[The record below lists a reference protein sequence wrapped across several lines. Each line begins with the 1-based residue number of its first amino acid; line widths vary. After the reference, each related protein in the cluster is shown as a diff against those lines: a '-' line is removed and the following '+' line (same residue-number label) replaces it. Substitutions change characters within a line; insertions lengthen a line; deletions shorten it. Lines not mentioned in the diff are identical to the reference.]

1 MSSPELPILSKNT
14 AAQENIAIIG
24 MACLFPSAPN
34 VQTYWQ
40 NIVDKVDAVTD
51 PPAEAWDSDI
61 YYDPDSSENDRVY
74 CKRGGYIGPLAYFDP
89 LKHGVIPTA
98 IDGSEPDQ
106 WLALQVAYDA
116 LANAGYRN
124 RIPEADRTAV
134 ILGKGT
140 YLNRGNLSMVQR
152 GLVVDQTIEIIKT
165 LCPEFTNTD
174 LKTIRQE
181 LKQRLPSFG
190 PETAQGLIPN
200 VIAGR
205 IANRLDLMGPC
216 YTVDGAC
223 ASALLALE
231 IAVRD
236 LSANKIDLAIVGGAQ
251 VSTPVPILGLFCQ
264 LNALS
269 HRQQIRPFDKDADGT
284 ILGEGI
290 GMIVLKRCSDA
301 KRDGNR
307 IYALIKGVGS
317 SSDGRGLSVM
327 APRAEGEELALRRA
341 HKMAGISPRTIGLIE
356 AHGTGTLAGDLAEI
370 QALKRVFGPR
380 QDNLPWC
387 AIGSVKSMIS
397 HTLPAAGIAGLIKAA
412 LSIYHKVLPPTLNV
426 DEPNPRLE
434 LEKTPFYI
442 NTETRPWIH
451 GSNEAPRRAGV
462 NAFGFGG
469 INAHVVLEEN
479 PVDNESNIQSY
490 HHHWDT
496 EVCILEG
503 RSRSE
508 VIDRIKHLQRVL
520 TSKHKAHLKDLAYT
534 LNTNLEGA
542 PHRLSLVASSFED
555 LQKKLERALTRL
567 NDPGCRQIKDIKG
580 IYFFE
585 KPLYSKGKMA
595 FLFPGE
601 GAQYVNMLS
610 DLCMHFPEVRSSF
623 DQMDRIFAGHTRGY
637 LPSEYIFPAPSFSA
651 AERKAAEERLW
662 KMDCAV
668 ESVLTANDALFN
680 LLSHLNIR
688 PDAVLGHSTGEYSA
702 MRVSGVFSLIDG
714 SDNGKRA
721 LDLNQSYEKIAA
733 KNEIPRARLIAVGAD
748 SASVVTLL
756 NRVNAEIYIGMDNC
770 PHQTVVV
777 VTKADVQKVIEEL
790 NREELI
796 YQILPFDRPYHTPL
810 FKGFAATLRNFFAR
824 WPVASPTIPIYS
836 CTAIATY
843 PSDPDEIRKLAVNHW
858 LRPVEFRK
866 TIERMHADGV
876 RIFLEVGPNGNLTA
890 FVDDILRGRDYAAVP
905 ANVQRHSGITQLN
918 HMIGFLAAHAVPMK
932 LKHLYERRMPQE
944 ILLDDIVTDKQTNSE
959 PIFVK
964 KLLTG
969 WPPIRIS
976 TETAQRLRS
985 TASLQQSN
993 AFPLS
998 SDSTMRNKE
1007 LSSQSV
1013 PRAPEPV
1020 SDKSEPASELS
1031 GKAAYRQGS
1040 DGETMSAYFETM
1052 EHFLE
1057 VQEQVMQTLFNAEGN
1072 ISLTP
1077 PQPAVFPPDLPSPLL
1092 VNKAEV
1098 PATMDDVRHDHVQ
1111 MIDERLLEIVSE
1123 KTGYPKEMLSLNLDM
1138 EADLGIDSI
1147 KRTEILGAFSEQHGL
1162 AQSMDMEH
1170 VATLKTLQQIIDFL
1184 QSHHEISRNLAED
1197 TPQSNDRFQAGNR
1210 EATSANS
1217 IDISSFPMIGEV
1229 VSLVPGRELEA
1240 LRQISMD
1247 NDLYLRDHV
1256 LGGKISCID
1265 DALMPLPVMPLTLS
1279 MEIMAEAGSLL
1290 VPGKALVRMRDI
1302 HAYRWIMLEENS
1314 LTLRIIARIRPDAP
1328 DEVDVKIYDTDE
1340 TEGIR
1345 RNPVMKGTMIFS
1357 SSYPQAPAVDS
1368 FSLRG
1373 ERASRWSSEQLYT
1386 KAMFHGPSWQGVSS
1400 VDRWGEDGSIATLKV
1415 LPTDQFFR
1423 SKQNPEF
1430 VTDSIVLDAAGQVV
1444 GFWTMEH
1451 LERGFLVFPYR
1462 VKNLHIYRSRLPE
1475 HQKVRCHARIKL
1487 IGAQQVSSDID
1498 MIGEDGQLWMRLEAW
1513 EDKRFDL
1520 PSTTYAFLLS
1530 PVKAMPSI
1538 SWNAP
1543 LDSFSNA
1550 DSFSCRRIKKL
1561 FQGNEGFWRLVFA
1574 HLILNHNEKQIF
1586 CNLGKSEKRQT
1597 EWLMGRL
1604 VAKDAVR
1611 MFLKQR
1617 YKMELGP
1624 ADVEIAQDEYG
1635 CPVPQ
1640 GAWAK
1645 EIKAVPALSLAH
1657 TNGIAVAI
1665 AGYQNAGQK
1674 VGIDIE
1680 EIRSLERGF
1689 ETTAFAPKEVEL
1701 LDSVT
1706 ESARQQ
1712 WVIRFWSAKEAAAK
1726 ALGRGL
1732 AEGPQS
1738 LAVQALD
1745 VKTGIVKIALK
1756 GKLAEEFPDLAR
1768 TAVVVYTGQEEKH
1781 IFASTICERN

>member
-1 MSSPELPILSKNT
+1 MSSPELPNLSKNT
-14 AAQENIAIIG
+14 VAQEDIAIIG
-24 MACLFPSAPN
+24 MACLFPSAPD

-40 NIVDKVDAVTD
+40 NIVAKVDAVTD
-51 PPAEAWDSDI
+51 PPTEAWDSDI
-61 YYDPDSSENDRVY
+61 YYDPDSPEDDRVY

-98 IDGSEPDQ
+98 IDGSEPEQ

-124 RIPEADRTAV
+124 RIPEAERTAV

-140 YLNRGNLSMVQR
+140 YLNHGNLSMVQR

-165 LCPEFTNTD
+165 LCPEFTKTD

-181 LKQRLPSFG
+181 LKQCLPSFS

-205 IANRLDLMGPC
+205 IANRLNLMGPC

-223 ASALLALE
+223 ASSLLALE
-231 IAVRD
+231 IAIRD
-236 LSANKIDLAIVGGAQ
+236 LSANKIDLAIIGGSQ

-264 LNALS
+264 INALS

-290 GMIVLKRCSDA
+290 GMIVLKRRSDA

-341 HKMAGISPRTIGLIE
+341 YEMADVSPRTIGLIE
-356 AHGTGTLAGDLAEI
+356 AHGTGTPAGDLAEI

-380 QDNLPWC
+380 QGNLPWC

-397 HTLPAAGIAGLIKAA
+397 HTLPAAGIAGIIKAA
-412 LSIYHKVLPPTLNV
+412 LSLYHKVLPPTLNV
-426 DEPNPRLE
+426 DEPNPKFE

-469 INAHVVLEEN
+469 VNAHVILEEN
-479 PVDNESNIQSY
+479 PVDNESNIQSL
-490 HHHWDT
+490 HHYWET

-503 RSRSE
+503 KSRSD
-508 VIDRIKHLQRVL
+508 VIDRIKHLQKVL
-520 TSKHKAHLKDLAYT
+520 ISKQEAHLKDIAYT
-534 LNTNLEGA
+534 LNTNLKGA
-542 PHRLSLVASSFED
+542 PYRLSLIASSLED
-555 LQKKLERALTRL
+555 LQKKLERGLIRL
-567 NDPGCRQIKDIKG
+567 NDPGCKQIKDVKG

-585 KPLYSKGKMA
+585 KPLYSKGKIA

-610 DLCMHFPEVRSSF
+610 DLCIHFPEVRSNF
-623 DQMDRIFAGHTRGY
+623 DRMDRIFAGHARGY
-637 LPSEYIFPAPSFSA
+637 LPSEYIFPAPSFST
-651 AERKAAEERLW
+651 AERKIVEERLW
-662 KMDCAV
+662 KMDGAV
-668 ESVLTANDALFN
+668 ESVLIANNALFN
-680 LLSHLNIR
+680 LLSRLEIR
-688 PDAVLGHSTGEYSA
+688 PDVVLGHSTGEYSA
-702 MRVSGVFSLIDG
+702 MRASGIFNLIDD

-721 LDLNQSYEKIAA
+721 LDLNRSYEKIAA
-733 KNEIPRARLIAVGAD
+733 KNEIPRAKLIAVSAD
-748 SASVVTLL
+748 SASVATFLD
-756 NRVNAEIYIGMDNC
+756 RVNAEIYIGMDNC
-770 PHQTVVV
+770 PHQTVIA
-777 VTKADVQKVIEEL
+777 VTEADVQKVIEEL
-790 NREELI
+790 NHEELI

-810 FKGFAATLRNFFAR
+810 FKRFAATLRQFFAR
-824 WPVASPTIPIYS
+824 WPVASPTMPIYS

-843 PSDPDEIRKLAVNHW
+843 PSDPDEIRKLAVDHW
-858 LRPVEFRK
+858 LRPVE
-866 TIERMHADGV
+866 
-876 RIFLEVGPNGNLTA
+876 VGPKGNLTA
-890 FVDDILRGRDYAAVP
+890 FVDDILRGQDYAAIP
-905 ANVQRHSGITQLN
+905 ANVQHRSGITQLN
-918 HMIGFLAAHAVPMK
+918 HVVGFLAAHAVPMK
-932 LKHLYERRMPQE
+932 FDYIYERRAPQQVSLNE
-944 ILLDDIVTDKQTNSE
+944 IFTDKQTNSE
-959 PIFVK
+959 PTFVK

-969 WPPIRIS
+969 WPSMRIS
-976 TETAQRLRS
+976 SETIKRLRPS
-985 TASLQQSN
+985 ASIHQPN
-993 AFPLS
+993 AFPPS
-998 SDSTMRNKE
+998 SDSTMRNEE

-1013 PRAPEPV
+1013 PPAPESV
-1020 SDKSEPASELS
+1020 SDKSEPASGLS

-1040 DGETMSAYFETM
+1040 DGKTMSAYFETM

-1057 VQEQVMQTLFNAEGN
+1057 VQEEVMRTLFGAAGN
-1072 ISLTP
+1072 ISKMP
-1077 PQPAVFPPDLPSPLL
+1077 PRPAVFSPDLPSLPL

-1098 PATMDDVRHDHVQ
+1098 PVTKDDVRHDHVQ

-1123 KTGYPKEMLSLNLDM
+1123 KTGYPKEMLDLNLDM

-1147 KRTEILGAFSEQHGL
+1147 KRTEILGAFSEQHNVG
-1162 AQSMDMEH
+1162 QDRNMEKI
-1170 VATLKTLQQIIDFL
+1170 AGLKTLQQVIDFF
-1184 QSHHEISRNLAED
+1184 QSHLEVSGNLAAN
-1197 TPQSNDRFQAGNR
+1197 TPQSNDKFQAGNR
-1210 EATSANS
+1210 EAMSANS

-1247 NDLYLRDHV
+1247 NDLYLRDHA

-1279 MEIMAEAGSLL
+1279 MEIMAEAGALL
-1290 VPGKALVRMRDI
+1290 VPGKALVRMSDI
-1302 HAYRWIMLEENS
+1302 HAYRWIMLEGKS

-1328 DEVDVKIYDTDE
+1328 DEVDVQIYDTDE
-1340 TEGIR
+1340 TELIHA
-1345 RNPVMKGTMIFS
+1345 NPVMEGTMIFS

-1368 FSLRG
+1368 FSLCG
-1373 ERASRWSSEQLYT
+1373 ERASRWSPEQLYT

-1400 VDRWGEDGSIATLKV
+1400 VERWGEDGSIATLKV
-1415 LPTDQFFR
+1415 LSTDQFFR

-1430 VTDSIVLDAAGQVV
+1430 VTDPIVLDAAGQIV

-1487 IGAQQVSSDID
+1487 VGAQQVSSDID

-1520 PSTTYAFLLS
+1520 PSSAHAFLLS

-1538 SWNAP
+1538 PWNAP
-1543 LDSFSNA
+1543 LDYFPNA
-1550 DSFSCRRIKKL
+1550 NSFSCCRIETL
-1561 FQGNEGFWRLVFA
+1561 FQGDEAFWRSVFA
-1574 HLILNHNEKQIF
+1574 QLLLNHNEKQIF
-1586 CNLGKSEKRQT
+1586 RNLGKSKNRQIQ
-1597 EWLMGRL
+1597 WLMGRL

-1665 AGYQNAGQK
+1665 AGYQNTGQRI
-1674 VGIDIE
+1674 GIDIE
-1680 EIRSLERGF
+1680 EIRSLEQGF

-1701 LDSVT
+1701 LDSIT

-1712 WVIRFWSAKEAAAK
+1712 WLIRFWSAKEAAAK

-1768 TAVVVYTGQEEKH
+1768 TTMIVYTGREEKH